1 MMISMNS
8 EKDNLAS
15 GRLKGKSAI
24 VTGSATGIGKATAM
38 LFASEGARVVV
49 SDIDEAPAREVVNA
63 VGAQGGE
70 ALFVK
75 ADVSNADDA
84 QQLIETTVRS
94 YGHLDVL
101 VNNAAVYRGDG
112 DILKVPDEV
121 WDKVMAVN
129 LKGTYL
135 CCKFAIAQM
144 LRQRGG
150 SIVNISSVNALMGFS
165 LTAYT
170 ASKGGVEALTR
181 LLAMEFGPKG
191 IRVNSIC
198 PGTIMTENSIA
209 IYSER
214 AGLKEQVTK
223 MYPVGRLGAPL
234 DVAECALYLAS
245 DASAF
250 VTGASLVVDG
260 GLTTGRKFDLDYT

>member
-1 MMISMNS
+1 MISMNS
-8 EKDNLAS
+8 EKDRLAT

-63 VGAQGGE
+63 IVAQNGE
-70 ALFVK
+70 AIFVN
-75 ADVSNADDA
+75 ADVSKPEDA
-84 QQLIETTVRS
+84 KQLVETTVRS
-94 YGHLDVL
+94 YGQIDVL
-101 VNNAAVYRGDG
+101 VNNAAVYQGDG

-129 LKGTYL
+129 LKGKYL

-144 LRQRGG
+144 AQQRRG

-191 IRVNSIC
+191 IRINSIC

-209 IYSER
+209 IYSTR
-214 AGLKEQVTK
+214 PGLEEQVTK
-223 MYPVGRLGAPL
+223 MYPAGRLGTPF

-250 VTGASLVVDG
+250 VTGASLIVDG
-260 GLTTGRKFDLDYT
+260 GLTSGRKFELDYT

>member
-1 MMISMNS
+1 MNS
-8 EKDNLAS
+8 SKDDRAS

-49 SDIDEAPAREVVNA
+49 SDIDEAPAREVVNDI
-63 VGAQGGE
+63 VAQTGE
-70 ALFVK
+70 AIFVK
-75 ADVSNADDA
+75 ADVSKPEDTG
-84 QQLIETTVRS
+84 QLVESTVRS
-94 YGHLDVL
+94 YGRIDVL

-112 DILKVPDEV
+112 DILQVPDEV
-121 WDKVMAVN
+121 WDRVIAVN

-135 CCKFAIAQM
+135 CCKFAIARMVEQG
-144 LRQRGG
+144 GG
-150 SIVNISSVNALMGFS
+150 SIVNISSVNALMGLS

-170 ASKGGVEALTR
+170 ASKGGVESLTR

-214 AGLKEQVTK
+214 PGLEEQVRK
-223 MYPVGRLGAPL
+223 MYPGGRLGAPL

-250 VTGASLVVDG
+250 VTGASLIVDG
-260 GLTTGRKFDLDYT
+260 GLTSGRKFELDYT

>member
-1 MMISMNS
+1 MSAA
-8 EKDNLAS
+8 KDDRAS
-15 GRLKGKSAI
+15 GRLRGKSAI

-63 VGAQGGE
+63 IVAQNAE
-70 ALFVK
+70 AIFVK
-75 ADVSNADDA
+75 ADVSRAEDVR
-84 QQLIETTVRS
+84 QLVEASVRS
-94 YGHLDVL
+94 YGRVDVL

-144 LRQRGG
+144 VEQGGG

-181 LLAMEFGPKG
+181 LLAMEFGPKR

-209 IYSER
+209 IYAER
-214 AGLKEQVTK
+214 PGLEQQVTK
-223 MYPVGRLGAPL
+223 MYPGGRLGAPL

-250 VTGASLVVDG
+250 VTGASMVVDG
-260 GLTTGRKFDLDYT
+260 GITSGRKFDLDYT

>member
-1 MMISMNS
+1 MNS
-8 EKDNLAS
+8 EKTDKAR

-49 SDIDEAPAREVVNA
+49 SDIDEARAREVVSDI
-63 VGAQGGE
+63 VGQSGE
-70 ALFVK
+70 AIFVK
-75 ADVSNADDA
+75 ADVSKPDDA
-84 QQLIETTVRS
+84 KRLIETTVRS
-94 YGHLDVL
+94 YGQVNIL

-112 DILKVPDEV
+112 NILKVSDEV
-121 WDKVMAVN
+121 WDQVIAVN

-144 LRQRGG
+144 VEQGGG

-165 LTAYT
+165 LAAYT

-191 IRVNSIC
+191 VRVNSIC
-198 PGTIMTENSIA
+198 PGTIMTENSMA
-209 IYSER
+209 IYAER
-214 AGLKEQVTK
+214 PGLEEQVRK
-223 MYPVGRLGAPL
+223 MYPGGRLGAPL

-245 DASAF
+245 DAAGF
-250 VTGASLVVDG
+250 VTGASMVVDG
-260 GLTTGRKFDLDYT
+260 GLTSGRKFELDYT

>member
-1 MMISMNS
+1 
-8 EKDNLAS
+8 
-15 GRLKGKSAI
+15 
-24 VTGSATGIGKATAM
+24 M
-38 LFASEGARVVV
+38 LFAGEGARVVV

-63 VGAQGGE
+63 IVAQGGE
-70 ALFVK
+70 AIFVK
-75 ADVSNADDA
+75 ADVSNPEDA
-84 QQLIETTVRS
+84 KQLIETTVRS
-94 YGHLDVL
+94 YGQLDVL

-112 DILKVPDEV
+112 NILGVPDEV

-144 LRQRGG
+144 VQQAGG

-181 LLAMEFGPKG
+181 MLAMDFGPKG

-214 AGLKEQVTK
+214 PGLEEQVTK
-223 MYPVGRLGAPL
+223 MYPVGRLGVPL

-260 GLTTGRKFDLDYT
+260 GLTSGRKFELDYT

>member
-1 MMISMNS
+1 MNS
-8 EKDNLAS
+8 EKNNRPS
-15 GRLKGKSAI
+15 ERLKGKAAI

-49 SDIDEAPAREVVNA
+49 SDIDEAPAREVVKAILAKSN
-63 VGAQGGE
+63 E
-70 ALFVK
+70 AIFVK
-75 ADVSNADDA
+75 ADVSKPEDVK
-84 QQLIETTVRS
+84 QLIETTVRS
-94 YGHLDVL
+94 YGRIDVV

-144 LRQRGG
+144 VQQRGG

-214 AGLKEQVTK
+214 PGLEEQVRK
-223 MYPVGRLGAPL
+223 MYPGGRLGAPL

-260 GLTTGRKFDLDYT
+260 GLTSGRKFALDYT

>member
-1 MMISMNS
+1 MNFP
-8 EKDNLAS
+8 KDDRAS

-38 LFASEGARVVV
+38 LFAREGARVVV
-49 SDIDEAPAREVVNA
+49 SDIDEAPAREVVNDI
-63 VGAQGGE
+63 VAQNGE
-70 ALFVK
+70 AIFVK
-75 ADVSNADDA
+75 ADVSKPDEAR
-84 QQLIETTVRS
+84 QLIQTTVRS
-94 YGHLDVL
+94 YGRVDVL

-112 DILKVPDEV
+112 DILKVADEV
-121 WDKVMAVN
+121 WDKVIGVN

-135 CCKFAIAQM
+135 CCKFAIAEM
-144 LRQRGG
+144 VRQGSG
-150 SIVNISSVNALMGFS
+150 SIVNISSVNALMVFS

-214 AGLKEQVTK
+214 PGLEEHVRK
-223 MYPVGRLGAPL
+223 MYPAGRLGMPL

-250 VTGASLVVDG
+250 VTGASMVVDG
-260 GLTTGRKFDLDYT
+260 GLTSGRKFELDYT

>member
-1 MMISMNS
+1 MNS
-8 EKDNLAS
+8 EKTNQAS

-38 LFASEGARVVV
+38 LFASECARVVV
-49 SDIDEAPAREVVNA
+49 SDIDEAPAREVVHDIVRQN
-63 VGAQGGE
+63 GE
-70 ALFVK
+70 AIFVK
-75 ADVSNADDA
+75 ADVSKPDDA
-84 QQLIETTVRS
+84 KQLIETAVRS
-94 YGHLDVL
+94 YGQVNIL
-101 VNNAAVYRGDG
+101 VNNAAAYRGDG
-112 DILKVPDEV
+112 NILTVPNEV
-121 WDKVMAVN
+121 WDQVIAVN

-144 LRQRGG
+144 AGQGGG

-191 IRVNSIC
+191 VRVNSIC
-198 PGTIMTENSIA
+198 PGTIMTEDSIA
-209 IYSER
+209 IYAER
-214 AGLKEQVTK
+214 PGLEEQVRK
-223 MYPVGRLGAPL
+223 MYPGGRLGAPV

-250 VTGASLVVDG
+250 VTGASMVVDG
-260 GLTTGRKFDLDYT
+260 GLTSGRKFELDYT